1 MPGIFHQP
9 CDGRPIH
16 AATPRARTT
25 APLDKRS
32 RSASLVV
39 ANISFAAIASK
50 ETRMT
55 ALAVFEP
62 AVLTDRQAEQART
75 AARAMARAFDLA
87 VHDRRATVDMAV
99 EVKSGS
105 PSRSTSQRVP
115 VPLPALRLFVQLLS
129 ELASGNPV
137 TLVPLHYELTT
148 QEAADLLNVSR
159 PYLIRLLEEGRIP
172 FRKVGTRRRV
182 RSRT

>member
-1 MPGIFHQP
+1 
-9 CDGRPIH
+9 
-16 AATPRARTT
+16 
-25 APLDKRS
+25 
-32 RSASLVV
+32 
-39 ANISFAAIASK
+39 
-50 ETRMT
+50 MT

-182 RSRT
+182 LFKDLMTFKEREAVHRRQVLDELTTEAEDLDLGY